1 MQRCGRCR
9 VAVRLG
15 PTEVALRPRSPSS
28 QPGASRIE
36 WKFDFSCREWMDCL
50 VECEQLGSAGSL
62 WCNMFSG
69 GQQTQ
74 ARERPFA
81 PDRATLQI
89 HSIMCTF
96 SFRVSWVPSAL
107 GTDETEAGWPRGGF
121 TASCPPD
128 EDQPRAALS
137 RHLCLDGIRGLR
149 RVAARGHLDRRRR
162 PCPGWSIPAPGDNK
176 SFRHRCIQPNKLK
189 TAKFDI
195 VPHSAIRLAVM
206 RYARFPLSLGVD
218 REQRP
223 LGSDLVGDLRY

>member
-74 ARERPFA
+74 ARERVLKRTLHSNTRDTLEGGYTFFYSGSGPKSTLL
-81 PDRATLQI
+81 ATKPK
-89 HSIMCTF
+89 
-96 SFRVSWVPSAL
+96 RVGPGVVSLRHV
-107 GTDETEAGWPRGGF
+107 RGGVIF
-121 TASCPPD
+121 LLPSPGRARPSPRPGTWSTWSAVILASHPGPGSG
-128 EDQPRAALS
+128 EAHPAGRLS
-137 RHLCLDGIRGLR
+137 CLER
-149 RVAARGHLDRRRR
+149 
-162 PCPGWSIPAPGDNK
+162 
-176 SFRHRCIQPNKLK
+176 Q
-189 TAKFDI
+189 
-195 VPHSAIRLAVM
+195 
-206 RYARFPLSLGVD
+206 
-218 REQRP
+218 
-223 LGSDLVGDLRY
+223 LGSVLTSTCNTFWPSPF